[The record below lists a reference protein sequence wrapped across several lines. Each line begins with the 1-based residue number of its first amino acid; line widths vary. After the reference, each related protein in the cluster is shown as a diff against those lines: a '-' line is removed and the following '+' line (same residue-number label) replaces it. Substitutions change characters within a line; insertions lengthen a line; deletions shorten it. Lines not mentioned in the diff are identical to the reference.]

1 MWSSR
6 SFSIL
11 KAPTLVTGPATVIRV
26 QDTPRVVTIG
36 HAIVDVL
43 ASCDDALLEQ
53 LGLDKATMGLVDVER
68 AAEIRSRVEV
78 TKMASGGSAANTAVG
93 LAALGVPTSFVGRV
107 ADDEMGA
114 FFAGDL
120 NAAGVSFAGGSGRS
134 SRAGEVAGGG
144 PGGGTG
150 SPGTGISI
158 VMVTPDA
165 ERTMCTSLGAGGELG
180 SSQVDQAEIARAEVV
195 YIEGYL
201 CGKVVTDTAVAAAI
215 QAAAASSTLVALSAS
230 DPFWVSLHRDEMRAL
245 LGSVQVLF
253 ANEEEALVLSGRA
266 DVPSALREL
275 SAVCPTVVV
284 TLGAQGC
291 VVAEGGETLRVE
303 APRVDR
309 VVDTTGAGDSFAAGY
324 LYGIVNQLGARRSA
338 QIGSLIASKVIT
350 RFGARPEVSDLV
362 GVS

>member
-1 MWSSR
+1 
-6 SFSIL
+6 
-11 KAPTLVTGPATVIRV
+11 V

-134 SRAGEVAGGG
+134 SRAGDVADGDPAGGG
-144 PGGGTG
+144 AG

-165 ERTMCTSLGAGGELG
+165 ERTMCTSLGVGGELG
-180 SSQVDQAEIARAEVV
+180 SSQVDPAEIARAEVV

-201 CGKVVTDTAVAAAI
+201 CGKVVTDTAVAAAM
-215 QAAAASSTLVALSAS
+215 QAAASSSTLVALSAS
-230 DPFWVSLHRDEMRAL
+230 DPFWVSLHRDGIRAL

-266 DVPSALREL
+266 DVPSAVREL

-362 GVS
+362 GIN